1 VTAGSDEQTPQDL
14 SAGGSDRG
22 NIAGH
27 AAVEPGMT
35 TQPDL
40 YDVVTRGRMF
50 LAAGD
55 PTTAAGMLAQA
66 AALAPTDKAVRTDLA
81 RAYFDSA
88 QLSRAEAAFA
98 DLVELDP
105 TDVWARRGLA
115 RTLRRRSRHAEAAGH
130 DRIAD
135 ALEV

>member
-1 VTAGSDEQTPQDL
+1 
-14 SAGGSDRG
+14 
-22 NIAGH
+22 
-27 AAVEPGMT
+27 MT
-35 TQPDL
+35 TQTDL
-40 YDVVTRGRMF
+40 YDVVARGRMF

-66 AALAPTDKAVRTDLA
+66 AAVAPTDRAVHTDLA
-81 RAYFDSA
+81 RALFDSA
-88 QLSRAEAAFA
+88 QLSRAETAFTT
-98 DLVELDP
+98 LVELDP

-115 RTLRRRSRHAEAAGH
+115 RTLRRMSRHGEAVSH